1 MAFQFL
7 KKNWKNVRDAFDKFK
22 AKDSSKKRIINE
34 LKDLEIKMS
43 FIISRAWRSPM
54 LKNYLYENVT

>member
-22 AKDSSKKRIINE
+22 AKDSSKKESLMN
-34 LKDLEIKMS
+34 
-43 FIISRAWRSPM
+43 
-54 LKNYLYENVT
+54 